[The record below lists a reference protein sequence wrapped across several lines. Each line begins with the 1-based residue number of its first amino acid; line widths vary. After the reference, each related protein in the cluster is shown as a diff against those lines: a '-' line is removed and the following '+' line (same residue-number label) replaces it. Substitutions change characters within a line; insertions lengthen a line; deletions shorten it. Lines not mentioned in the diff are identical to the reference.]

1 MEMIHSRFSRGKATC
16 VHEEEEEEEVSGDL
30 TGWLEKENPS
40 HAYRVLLENACF
52 TQLAHVFP
60 ISFFFFIEVKN
71 CHFAT
76 SYSVENLKT
85 FEFCEEANSPKTL
98 HAFKHNFVTEVSANP
113 LSVLFP
119 FGVRMAARVMMTSF
133 LPSRPSSSSSSDHH
147 AKCDAEFV
155 PPE

>member
-1 MEMIHSRFSRGKATC
+1 M
-16 VHEEEEEEEVSGDL
+16 SGDL

-85 FEFCEEANSPKTL
+85 FEFCEETNSPKTL
-98 HAFKHNFVTEVSANP
+98 HAFTQFYYG
-113 LSVLFP
+113 SVGESPVCP
-119 FGVRMAARVMMTSF
+119 FSLRCQDGS
-133 LPSRPSSSSSSDHH
+133 
-147 AKCDAEFV
+147 
-155 PPE
+155 